1 MIEGNVYLCN
11 KKKTL
16 GIYALELQDNKKI
29 KSKGISLEA
38 CKVDICMQII
48 EWNGDGEAILEFIPS
63 IAKKTA
69 TGVHIYTILN
79 SNNDALDV
87 TDTKELYEDGI
98 CDKCQFPLGKRND
111 KYIVV
116 DRKPK
121 GGIVHFYRSLPWREI
136 YSDSFISLLSKK
148 EQELF
153 KTRDVQVNDKPCG
166 YKEIFPKKIVHHV
179 GHKNAIY
186 DWGYQNSWKCDVCK
200 KEIFSVLEI
209 ADKNNDFVFISS
221 KCFSID
227 DTVLFIEHGGSVALA
242 VRNDRWI
249 ELLKHKKAI
258 KGIVTIPVVI
268 LEDKYVEYPK
278 LEEPEKFEW

>member
-1 MIEGNVYLCN
+1 MEEGNVYLCN

-16 GIYALELQDNKKI
+16 GIYTLELQENKKI

-38 CKVDICMQII
+38 CKVDICMQIMD
-48 EWNGDGEAILEFIPS
+48 WNGDGEAILEFIPS
-63 IAKKTA
+63 VAKKTA
-69 TGVHIYTILN
+69 TGVHVYTILN
-79 SNNDALDV
+79 SNNDSLDA

-111 KYIVV
+111 KYIEV

-136 YSDSFISLLSKK
+136 YSDSFIALLTKE

-153 KTRDVQVNDKPCG
+153 KTRDVLVNDKPCG
-166 YKEIFPKKIVHHV
+166 YKEIFPQKIVNHV

-186 DWGYQNSWKCDVCK
+186 NRVYQDSWRCNLCK
-200 KEIFSVLEI
+200 REIFDI
-209 ADKNNDFVFISS
+209 WKINNKKNNFVFISS
-221 KCFSID
+221 KSFSID

-249 ELLKHKKAI
+249 ELLKHKKEI
-258 KGIVTIPVVI
+258 RGISTSPIVV
-268 LEDKYVEYPK
+268 LEEKYVEYPE